1 MDLNN
6 ESTGSASDEEFAR
19 ALDEAL
25 ARDPQNAT
33 GYQAPARPQGKFEL
47 QNISHVHESIMN
59 WMIANPQLS
68 LKHCAAHFGYTQ
80 SWLSTLIHSDIF
92 QARLREKQDAV
103 FSGIKEDI
111 ATKLGA
117 LADVGVER
125 LQEKLETSDDPKLIM
140 EATKLALSSLGFGA
154 KTNASAPSTQ
164 NAQNIQNNYYV
175 ASSADLSAARERM
188 REVGSVSSPSLPAP
202 VSSDATPDSGG
213 EVAAPSLTD
222 MRELAYAVMQKP
234 ADGPRD

>member
-1 MDLNN
+1 MEQNN
-6 ESTGSASDEEFAR
+6 EEQQTSDEEFAR
-19 ALDEAL
+19 ALDAAL
-25 ARDPQNAT
+25 ALDPQNAT
-33 GYQAPARPQGKFEL
+33 GYKAPARPEGKFEL
-47 QNISHVHESIMN
+47 QSISHVHESIMN
-59 WMIANPQLS
+59 WMIANPQLA
-68 LKHCAAHFGYTQ
+68 LRECAAHFGYTRA
-80 SWLSTLIHSDIF
+80 WLSTLIHSDIF
-92 QARLREKQDAV
+92 QARLREKQEAV

-140 EATKLALSSLGFGA
+140 EATKLALSSLGFGQ
-154 KTNASAPSTQ
+154 KTNASAPGTQ

-202 VSSDATPDSGG
+202 VLSDATPN
-213 EVAAPSLTD
+213 EPEQVAAPSLED
-222 MRELAYAVMQKP
+222 MRELAYAVMQP
-234 ADGPRD
+234 PEEPSSD